1 MPDFKVGDKVVV
13 TILGEGVSG
22 TIYTIGP
29 ADYMQDTGED
39 EIAYSFIA
47 DDGVM
52 HGIPEPIFKDDTVE
66 LLA

>member
-13 TILGEGVSG
+13 TIMGEGVTG

-29 ADYMQDTGED
+29 AEYMQSTEED

-52 HGIPEPIFKDDTVE
+52 QGIPEPIFQDDTVE